1 MTVRPVRTSV
11 IAAVAVILL
20 AGTLLSR
27 PARAIT
33 TPQIIASAASTQCL
47 HYQLIGVC
55 VWLTCT
61 PFGCYTQTSVKVK
74 HFMPDLV
81 VSVYHRTGQNPWPIV
96 APLAPPNATSKDA
109 GNRAKRDASRH
120 HSNLRFKNADAIGD
134 PTAAGFRL
142 LSSFGLTC
150 HSAATPFKPYY
161 LSVYDPLAWRGG
173 IPESAYPESL
183 IPGARTIGSLGDRWG
198 HVYPRE
204 GFVTQSNDYKA
215 SAVVAERVADIVT
228 RSGQPHVY
236 LPLTAHA
243 RAGWWP
249 PGSASG
255 PPGPVKEGDAS
266 THEWQRLQPNP
277 SQACHVF
284 PDRGALASYQGYIP
298 PDQAYVWALWRPYSC
313 CKRRGQMLI
322 YDTPG

>member
-1 MTVRPVRTSV
+1 MKARFVRTSM
-11 IAAVAVILL
+11 IAAVLLL

-33 TPQIIASAASTQCL
+33 TPQIVASSASTQCL
-47 HYQLIGVC
+47 HYQVIGVC

-61 PFGCYTQTSVKVK
+61 PLGCTTQTSVKVK
-74 HFMPDLV
+74 HYMPDLV
-81 VSVYHRTGQNPWPIV
+81 VSVYHRTGHNPWPVV
-96 APLAPPNATSKDA
+96 APLAPPNGLSQEA

-134 PTAAGFRL
+134 PAAAGFAL
-142 LSSFGLTC
+142 LSSVGFTC

-161 LSVYDPLAWRGG
+161 LSVDDPLAWRSG

-183 IPGARTIGSLGDRWG
+183 IPGARTIGQPGDHWG

-204 GFVTQSNDYKA
+204 GFVTQANDYKA
-215 SAVVAERVADIVT
+215 SAVIAERVADIVT

-236 LPLTAHA
+236 LPLVAQA
-243 RAGWWP
+243 QPGWWP
-249 PGSASG
+249 PGAAR
-255 PPGPVKEGDAS
+255 EGDAS
-266 THEWQRLQPNP
+266 THEWQRLQPDQ
-277 SQACHVF
+277 SQSCHVF
-284 PDRGALASYQGYIP
+284 PDRGPLASFQGDIP
-298 PDQAYVWALWRPYSC
+298 ADQAYVWTLWRPYSC